1 MSDFKGKVVLITGTA
16 RGCGQVLAEAFAG
29 AGARVVACDRDAE
42 AGERVA
48 ERIRAASGEIDFSH
62 ADVSVEGEVEGL
74 VAEAIDRHGRLDVAV
89 NNAGRGGR
97 VLGRMSLSPD
107 LHKRQSPPLGHGLVH
122 FRHACHAEMVTVPHR
137 RGDCP
142 FMHAPNRR
150 NRSPGTALASS
161 R

>member
-62 ADVSVEGEVEGL
+62 ADVSVEGEGGG
-74 VAEAIDRHGRLDVAV
+74 AR
-89 NNAGRGGR
+89 RGG
-97 VLGRMSLSPD
+97 D
-107 LHKRQSPPLGHGLVH
+107 
-122 FRHACHAEMVTVPHR
+122 
-137 RGDCP
+137 
-142 FMHAPNRR
+142 
-150 NRSPGTALASS
+150 RSPRAARRRSQQ
-161 R
+161 RR